1 MRGEL
6 SVNIC
11 NLEYTFRKTD
21 TFHLQINDLDY
32 SFNGVLGMYGLS
44 GSGKTTFSKLLAGII
59 EPVSGSVSFFT
70 NGHSAVPKI
79 IYSPQFPERILL
91 GIHIGDTVQQILS
104 QNVNKIGVYD
114 SICNHLQKFSLDFNN
129 IRDKSGFELSGG
141 ELRRLAI
148 ALSLA
153 LSPDLLILDEPT
165 IGLGRR
171 GKTQL
176 YSILEEF
183 RQQHHIM
190 IVSHDFNLIRRICNH
205 YWILDRGKLIF
216 TGDLN
221 ALRRQQDII
230 EKVGINSLEHYLT
243 ATVKTEEMETL

>member
-1 MRGEL
+1 
-6 SVNIC
+6 
-11 NLEYTFRKTD
+11 
-21 TFHLQINDLDY
+21 
-32 SFNGVLGMYGLS
+32 
-44 GSGKTTFSKLLAGII
+44 
-59 EPVSGSVSFFT
+59 
-70 NGHSAVPKI
+70 
-79 IYSPQFPERILL
+79 
-91 GIHIGDTVQQILS
+91 
-104 QNVNKIGVYD
+104 
-114 SICNHLQKFSLDFNN
+114 
-129 IRDKSGFELSGG
+129 
-141 ELRRLAI
+141 
-148 ALSLA
+148 
-153 LSPDLLILDEPT
+153 PT